1 MKKILIPLILLFACA
16 ETEEKP
22 ERLLTKEQMVGILTD
37 IHIAEAKAN
46 RTSLRSYDSL
56 QIMYKAYEN
65 DVLKKHKTDSTTYRQ
80 SYKYYL
86 EHMQEM
92 DEIYTAVVDTL
103 SLRENLG
110 KID

>member
-1 MKKILIPLILLFACA
+1 VKKFLIPLVLLYACA
-16 ETEEKP
+16 AAEEKP
-22 ERLLTKEQMVGILTD
+22 ERLLSREQMVGILTD

-46 RTSLRSYDSL
+46 RTWLRSYDSL
-56 QIMYKAYEN
+56 QLMYKAYEN
-65 DVLKKHKTDSTTYRQ
+65 DVFKKHKTDSTVYRQ

-103 SLRENLG
+103 SLRESLG